1 MEIVASVCYL
11 LRLLLVID
19 FLFMQLSLKT
29 GFSESSQSQTA
40 MLKRIILLALPV
52 IGSSFMTMAYN
63 FINMIFVGRL
73 GSDAVAAVGSASFFM
88 HFAWGVSALLTVGT
102 GIKVSHAIGRGNPKL
117 SKDYVR
123 SGILTLI
130 LLSVIY
136 YAVLFVG
143 KSELIGLIKLNNPA
157 IEEAAGGFLILVGLA
172 MPFTFQNLFFT
183 SVFIGAGDS
192 KSPFRINA
200 TALAANILLDYLLIF
215 QAGLGINGAAVGTI
229 ISQAIG
235 TFLFYRRL
243 KMFPNLNPVG
253 ATFHRSLLLE
263 IVGLGVSPTV
273 QRVSFT
279 IVAISMARIIST
291 WGPTAIAVQKIGIQI
306 EAISY
311 MTAGGFLSALA
322 TISGLAYGA
331 GDYRKQGQ
339 AFRSGMLIAFVLGTA
354 TSVLLIVFA
363 RPLFSIFLN
372 DQESLK
378 MGTEY
383 LVILGY
389 SQLFMVLEL
398 VATGAFFGWGKT
410 NIPAIT
416 GIVLTV
422 LRIPMALTFIQL
434 WQNDLT
440 SVWWSISISS
450 MLKGIL
456 LSVLFIVLF
465 KAFIRKQKAENHI
478 VT

>member
-1 MEIVASVCYL
+1 MVFLKKA
-11 LRLLLVID
+11 LVIPN
-19 FLFMQLSLKT
+19 
-29 GFSESSQSQTA
+29 QSA
-40 MLKRIILLALPV
+40 ASADMLKRIILLAFPV

-88 HFAWGVSALLTVGT
+88 HLGWGISALLTVGT
-102 GIKVSHAIGRGNPKL
+102 GIKVSHAIGAGNAGL
-117 SKDYVR
+117 SKDFVR
-123 SGILTLI
+123 SGIQSLI
-130 LLSVIY
+130 LVSLIY
-136 YAVLFVG
+136 YTFLFFAG
-143 KSELIGLIKLNNPA
+143 EHLIGLIKLNNPE
-157 IEEAAGGFLILVGLA
+157 IEKSALGFLTIVGVA
-172 MPFTFQNLFFT
+172 IIFSFQNLFFT

-200 TALAANILLDYLLIF
+200 TALATNILFDYLLIF
-215 QAGLGINGAAVGTI
+215 QAGMGIKGAAIGTI
-229 ISQAIG
+229 LAQGLG

-243 KMFPNLNPVG
+243 QKSENLNPVG
-253 ATFHRSLLLE
+253 ATFRRSLLRE
-263 IVGLGVSPTV
+263 IIGLGVSPTV

-279 IVAISMARIIST
+279 IVAIVMARIISN

-311 MTAGGFLSALA
+311 MTAGGFLSALS

-339 AFRSGMLIAFVLGTA
+339 AFKSGMLIAFVLGTA

-363 RPLFSIFLN
+363 KPLFSIFLS
-372 DQESLK
+372 DRESLE

-383 LVILGY
+383 LIILGY

-416 GIVLTV
+416 GIALTV

-434 WQNDLT
+434 WQQELA

-450 MLKGIL
+450 MLKGTI
-456 LSVLFIVLF
+456 LSVLFVVLF
-465 KAFIRKQKAENHI
+465 KAFIRKQKGENHI